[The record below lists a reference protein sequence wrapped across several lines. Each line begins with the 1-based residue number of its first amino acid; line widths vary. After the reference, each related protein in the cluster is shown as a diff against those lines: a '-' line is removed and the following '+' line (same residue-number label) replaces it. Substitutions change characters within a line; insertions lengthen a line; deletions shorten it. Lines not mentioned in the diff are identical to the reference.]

1 MGIAGALALVPF
13 LLPNPVIE
21 KAGYAIGFFLSKVLR
36 QKIGKDSEQKVE
48 GWIKGTVSHFV
59 AGLTNGMDAE

>member
-1 MGIAGALALVPF
+1 MTPVRWEDFPPGFLIAYAA
-13 LLPNPVIE
+13 
-21 KAGYAIGFFLSKVLR
+21 YAIGFFLSKVLR